1 VKSKDGVSIRKSL
14 TSTRHS
20 RQSIGHIRLSEEVR
34 KQKAAVDEDGR
45 SVLQAKLKTLAL
57 NIGYGGGCNKL
68 MIVQDK
74 ITMQFGVLGLAVAV
88 LSVLVLFIRFF
99 VETYYVKEEVFQVR
113 HLKAW
118 IRFIVTGITILV
130 VAVPEGLPLAVT
142 LSLAY
147 SVKVNTKYVKTI
159 N

>member
-1 VKSKDGVSIRKSL
+1 MQQTI
-14 TSTRHS
+14 
-20 RQSIGHIRLSEEVR
+20 I
-34 KQKAAVDEDGR
+34 
-45 SVLQAKLKTLAL
+45 
-57 NIGYGGGCNKL
+57 
-68 MIVQDK
+68 IVQDK

-147 SVKVNTKYVKTI
+147 SVKVCI

>member
-1 VKSKDGVSIRKSL
+1 
-14 TSTRHS
+14 
-20 RQSIGHIRLSEEVR
+20 
-34 KQKAAVDEDGR
+34 VD
-45 SVLQAKLKTLAL
+45 AT
-57 NIGYGGGCNKL
+57 NNFI
-68 MIVQDK
+68 IVQDK
-74 ITMQFGVLGLAVAV
+74 ITMQFCVLGLAVAV

-147 SVKVNTKYVKTI
+147 SVKVNT
-159 N
+159 